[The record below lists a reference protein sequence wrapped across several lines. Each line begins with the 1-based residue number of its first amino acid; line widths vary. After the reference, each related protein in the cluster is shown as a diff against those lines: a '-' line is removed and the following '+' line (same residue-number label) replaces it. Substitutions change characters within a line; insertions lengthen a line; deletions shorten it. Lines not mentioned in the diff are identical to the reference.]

1 MMAKLT
7 TQKKSDRAPVIEVKD
22 LSKTYYMMGGAS
34 QSVLKHISFQI
45 FSGEFVSIMGH
56 SGSGKSTL
64 MNILGC
70 LDRPTSGMYILSGKS
85 IADKTDE
92 ELAQIR
98 GQEIGFVFQ
107 NFNLLMK
114 RTIADNV
121 SLPLIY
127 QGVGE
132 TERYER
138 AVQMLQVVGLKGYE
152 NRLPTQISGGM
163 QQRVA
168 IARALINNPA
178 IIFADEPTGNLDSKT
193 SDEIM
198 ELFTRLNAQGITIVL
213 VTHEDDVA
221 DYAKRMIKIN
231 DGCKEY
237 DGLRADYNKEILA

>member
-1 MMAKLT
+1 MSKNSQT
-7 TQKKSDRAPVIEVKD
+7 VIEVED
-22 LSKTYYMMGGAS
+22 LCKTYYMAGGMS
-34 QSVLKHISFQI
+34 QSVLKHISFSI
-45 FSGEFVSIMGH
+45 SSGEFVAIMGH

-70 LDRPTSGMYILSGKS
+70 LDRPTSGHYYLSGES
-85 IADKTDE
+85 VANKTDD
-92 ELAQIR
+92 ELAVVR
-98 GQEIGFVFQ
+98 GQKIGFVFQ

-114 RTIADNV
+114 RTISDNV

-132 TERYER
+132 QER
-138 AVQMLQVVGLKGYE
+138 AKRAASMLEIVGLQGYE
-152 NRLPTQISGGM
+152 HRLPSQISGGM

-178 IIFADEPTGNLDSKT
+178 IIFADEPTGNLDTAT

-198 ELFTRLNAQGITIVL
+198 ELFSSLNKKGITIVL

-221 DYAKRMIKIN
+221 DYANRLIKIS
-231 DGCKEY
+231 DGQKEY
-237 DGLRADYNKEILA
+237 DGLRSAYRKDKK

>member
-1 MMAKLT
+1 MSEK
-7 TQKKSDRAPVIEVKD
+7 QIPVISVEN
-22 LSKTYYMMGGAS
+22 LCKTYYMPGGMS
-34 QSVLKHISFQI
+34 QSVLKQVSFTIQN
-45 FSGEFVSIMGH
+45 GEFVAIMGH

-70 LDRPTSGMYILSGKS
+70 LDRPTEGVYKLAGQPVS
-85 IADKTDE
+85 DKTDA
-92 ELAQIR
+92 ELAHIR
-98 GQEIGFVFQ
+98 GREIGFVFQ

-127 QGVGE
+127 QGVPE
-132 TERYER
+132 KERYER
-138 AVQMLQVVGLKGYE
+138 AVQMLHKVQLDGYQD
-152 NRLPTQISGGM
+152 RLPTQISGGM

-168 IARALINNPA
+168 IARALINNPK

-198 ELFTRLNAQGITIVL
+198 EIFTDLNNQGITIVL

-221 DYAKRMIKIN
+221 DYAKRMIKIG
-231 DGCKEY
+231 DGKKVY
-237 DGLRADYNKEILA
+237 DGLRADYIGEDKEC

>member
-1 MMAKLT
+1 MT
-7 TQKKSDRAPVIEVKD
+7 KKPTSPPARPVIQVQD
-22 LSKTYYMMGGAS
+22 VCKTYFMAGGLS
-34 QSVLKHISFQI
+34 QSVLKHISF
-45 FSGEFVSIMGH
+45 SVCPGEFVAIMGH

-70 LDRPTSGMYILSGKS
+70 LDRPTSGVYLLDGTDISQKS
-85 IADKTDE
+85 DS
-92 ELAQIR
+92 ELAHIR

-127 QGVGE
+127 QGIGE
-132 TERYER
+132 AERYR
-138 AVQMLQVVGLKGYE
+138 CATDMLHQVQLDGYAD
-152 NRLPTQISGGM
+152 RLPTQISGGM

-168 IARALINNPA
+168 IARALINNPK

-198 ELFTRLNAQGITIVL
+198 ELFTALNHQGITVVL

-221 DYAKRMIKIN
+221 DYAARMIKIG
-231 DGCKEY
+231 DGRKVY
-237 DGLRADYNKEILA
+237 DGPRADYIGEDQVC